1 MIVPVSFEFFPARSA
16 DGQSNLLTAQKL
28 LKKLNPEFY
37 SVTFGAGGGTRDLTL
52 QSVLDIAKNT
62 GVMGVPH
69 ISCSALSTEE
79 IQDALEQY
87 KKADVSQLVVLRGDT
102 PSGGQCFSDLRH
114 ASELVEMVRETH
126 GAHFYINVAAYPEVH
141 PQAKSSTID
150 LKNFKIKV
158 EAGADC
164 AITQYF
170 YNADAYFRFVD
181 RCLASGIDIPIVP
194 GIMPI
199 TNYANLDRFSTMC
212 GAEIPR
218 WLRMRLQEFEVGS
231 TDLESYGVD
240 VVSDICERLIDGGAP
255 KLHFYTMNRG
265 GPSVRICE
273 NLGIKI

>member
-1 MIVPVSFEFFPARSA
+1 VIVPVSFEFFPARHI
-16 DGQSNLLTAQKL
+16 DGQNNLLAAQKL

-52 QSVLDIAKNT
+52 QTAINTVKNT
-62 GVMGVPH
+62 GIMCVPH
-69 ISCSALSTEE
+69 ISCSTLSVQQ
-79 IQDALEQY
+79 IQNTLELY

-102 PSGGQCFSDLRH
+102 PSGGQCFSELRH
-114 ASELVEMVRETH
+114 ASELVELVKASYGEQ
-126 GAHFYINVAAYPEVH
+126 FYINVAAYPEVH
-141 PQAKSSTID
+141 PQAASSAID
-150 LKNFKIKV
+150 LKNFKTKV

-170 YNADAYFRFVD
+170 YNTDAYFRFVD

-199 TNYANLDRFSTMC
+199 INFANLERFSAMC

-218 WLRMRLQEFEVGS
+218 WLRMRLQDFDDGS
-231 TDLESYGVD
+231 AEMESYGVD
-240 VVSDICERLIDGGAP
+240 IVSNVCERLIDGGAP

-265 GPSVRICE
+265 NPSLRICE
-273 NLGIKI
+273 NLSLEI